1 MIKRT
6 VEISTPGCYV
16 HTKDEQLVIEKD
28 GFKVGTVPIED
39 LGVLIL
45 DSPQLLITSS
55 VMGKLAEEN
64 VSVIFTDAKHL
75 PASLTIPFSAHSIQ
89 TKVLNSQI
97 EVSLPVKKRLWSAII
112 SAKIANQA
120 RSLELCGKDGTVL
133 KEIANRVK
141 SGDSENLEAY
151 AARAYWKK
159 LFGDEFKRDRFAG
172 DHNMLLNY
180 GYAIVRAATAR
191 AIVGTGLH
199 PGLGLHHKNQYNP
212 FPLADDLV
220 EPLRPFVDVR
230 VNSILKSC
238 KSPPVS
244 KGDTFDVDSG
254 IRLDRE
260 TKQELLGLLA
270 DDCIYDGGKLPL
282 LVALGN
288 YAATV
293 KQVLMGE
300 AEKPLIPVL

>member
-28 GFKVGTVPIED
+28 GLRVGSVPLED

-45 DSPQLLITSS
+45 DNPQLLITSS
-55 VMGKLAEEN
+55 VMRKLAEEN
-64 VSVIFTDAKHL
+64 VSVIFTDSKHL

-89 TKVLNSQI
+89 TKVLNEQI
-97 EVSLPVKKRLWSAII
+97 AVSLPTKKRIWASII

-120 RSLELCGKDGTVL
+120 HVLELCGREGTALMEV
-133 KEIANRVK
+133 AGRVK
-141 SGDSENLEAY
+141 SGDPENLEAY
-151 AARAYWKK
+151 AAKIYWKK
-159 LFGDEFKRDRFAG
+159 LFGDDFRRDRAAG

-199 PGLGLHHKNQYNP
+199 PGLGINHKNQYNP

-220 EPLRPFVDVR
+220 EPLRPFVDAR
-230 VNSILKSC
+230 VFQMINELMPDADGSE
-238 KSPPVS
+238 
-244 KGDTFDVDSG
+244 
-254 IRLDRE
+254 RE
-260 TKQELLGLLA
+260 IVLGRAAKQEILALLA
-270 DDCIYDGGKLPL
+270 EDCIYEGGKLPL
-282 LVALGN
+282 LTALGY
-288 YAATV
+288 YAASV
-293 KQVLMGE
+293 KQVMMGE
-300 AEKPLIPVL
+300 AEKPQIPEI